1 MPLTRRTRKRLGRG
15 NKAGR
20 LPGYL
25 LDDAVQG
32 AFRPPVLSARQAD
45 LAIRL
50 QLQALRKVDELTPE
64 ARATGCVNTTFF
76 RPSPTSSSTLVHVGT
91 NTDAAA
97 VSNVLLSS
105 FLGVS
110 SPLLASAPRQF
121 QPGNAGA
128 FVVGGGG
135 ATRAAI
141 YALSRLNLSPIFI
154 VNRDPSETERVVQ
167 SFPDIDLRPLT
178 TIEQARREMED
189 LRKRGVRLVC
199 GVSAIPCEPPTSE
212 GEKRVYEVA
221 NEVFALAG
229 GKGPEMERMERHEGC
244 LPLPMKPVFVG
255 AFISSSPQRATGDE
269 DCPDRHG
276 VQAAHDNASDTGRR
290 ARLDDRLRYRG
301 GTREPASRLHPR
313 DHKAADSRERS
324 RSRRT
329 ASVRSLAPSPSLN
342 VIDRFSLAN
351 TEHCKLWTGID
362 VPSEVRDSARALL
375 AE

>member
-1 MPLTRRTRKRLGRG
+1 MASATVARPGDERNSLAIYGYPVAQSVSPKIFNHLFPLLGLPRHTYGAVECRSLDEPGNAWEEAIKRADCLGTCLTMPLK
-15 NKAGR
+15 
-20 LPGYL
+20 
-25 LDDAVQG
+25 
-32 AFRPPVLSARQAD
+32 
-45 LAIRL
+45 
-50 QLQALRKVDELTPE
+50 LQALRKVDELTPE

-244 LPLPMKPVFVG
+244 LPLPMKPAFVDMVYK
-255 AFISSSPQRATGDE
+255 PPMT
-269 DCPDRHG
+269 
-276 VQAAHDNASDTGRR
+276 T
-290 ARLDDRLRYRG
+290 LRILAEERG
-301 GTREPASRLHPR
+301 WTTVCGTEVVL
-313 DHKAADSRERS
+313 E
-324 RSRRT
+324 
-329 ASVRSLAPSPSLN
+329 N
-342 VIDRFSLAN
+342 CF
-351 TEHCKLWTGID
+351 EQCKLWTGID